1 MKHHFMKREYCLFKE
16 SMKFQSKYYIKESIM
31 LKRKFYSFKR
41 KFYNET
47 ENFIPLRKVSKL
59 NKVLFKIK
67 YYK

>member
-1 MKHHFMKREYCLFKE
+1 MKHHFMKRECHIFKE

-59 NKVLFKIK
+59 NRKFYLR
-67 YYK
+67 

>member
-47 ENFIPLRKVSKL
+47 ENFIPLRKVS
-59 NKVLFKIK
+59 
-67 YYK
+67 